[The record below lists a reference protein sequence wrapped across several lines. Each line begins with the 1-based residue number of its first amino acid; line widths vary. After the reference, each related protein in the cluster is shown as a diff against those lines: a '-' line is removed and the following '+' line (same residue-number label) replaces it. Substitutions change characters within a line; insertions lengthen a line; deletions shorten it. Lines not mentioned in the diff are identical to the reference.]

1 MAGALEDLAKTL
13 DLQPAD
19 ILSAFTGLRAAVPI
33 YMGLGATGLNAGEDE
48 QLRRIY
54 GPLPPTPV
62 SRETP
67 EMAQRRMV
75 EEFEQRFPTPEL
87 RRAVIEQMRANRRE
101 GRFDPSTATRRADFA
116 PHAQP
121 EYKGPVATPSIG
133 KRKFQAGGKVVKSA
147 MQKARDVAAAEL
159 WHGGNYRRGE
169 TINRPLYMTP
179 IREMAESYVDVKGV
193 PDATLQQLKPQVSR
207 PAPERLVRAAS
218 RRYVP
223 DNERL
228 GYTPASAFDENLH
241 DPEQIA
247 EMIRE
252 LQRRGYDSA
261 VARDVGMRQGMF
273 FGAPVGDALVVFP
286 GNKAYQAGGRVKK
299 TAQQMADEMLV
310 RGTKTAQREPVNLS
324 RRGFFG
330 LPESKSM
337 PLAKIDDTTLD
348 KLEKKYAREGQAPA
362 LTERTTTVSPD
373 AGKTQSTLRS
383 IVETPMS
390 RRSLLQAAG
399 SQAVQS
405 MLPAGALP
413 VPSVSNLV
421 KPVVQ
426 AATAAPS
433 PLSMMGA
440 IAKAVEA
447 GLSER
452 QAVAAVRSMF
462 PKADRYEIEDSFQ
475 MLSDPYVNSTIE
487 PGDLQ
492 RPVETMRNLIAPN
505 LPSDASPFALRSA
518 MREVKREAPLTY
530 SGAKGFAKDVWDD
543 EIETLFERGYIKS
556 DDELRRLRMGDESIY
571 DLMYDRG
578 R

>member
-62 SRETP
+62 PRETP
-67 EMAQRRMV
+67 EMAQRRMID
-75 EEFEQRFPTPEL
+75 EFEQRFPTPEL
-87 RRAVIEQMRANRRE
+87 RRAVIEQMRQNRRV
-101 GRFDPSTATRRADFA
+101 GQYDPETATRRIDFA
-116 PHAQP
+116 PHTQP
-121 EYKGPVATPSIG
+121 GYKGPVASPSIG
-133 KRKFQAGGKVVKSA
+133 KRKFQAGGKVVK
-147 MQKARDVAAAEL
+147 
-159 WHGGNYRRGE
+159 
-169 TINRPLYMTP
+169 
-179 IREMAESYVDVKGV
+179 
-193 PDATLQQLKPQVSR
+193 
-207 PAPERLVRAAS
+207 
-218 RRYVP
+218 
-223 DNERL
+223 
-228 GYTPASAFDENLH
+228 
-241 DPEQIA
+241 
-247 EMIRE
+247 
-252 LQRRGYDSA
+252 
-261 VARDVGMRQGMF
+261 
-273 FGAPVGDALVVFP
+273 
-286 GNKAYQAGGRVKK
+286 K
-299 TAQQMADEMLV
+299 TAQQMADEMLLK
-310 RGTKTAQREPVNLS
+310 GKPVKETVDLS
-324 RRGFFG
+324 RRGFFR

-348 KLEKKYAREGQAPA
+348 KLEKKYAKEGQAPTV
-362 LTERTTTVSPD
+362 TERTTTVSPD
-373 AGKTQSTLRS
+373 AGKTQSTLKS

-390 RRSLLQAAG
+390 RRTLLQAAG

-413 VPSVSNLV
+413 VPSVSNLA
-421 KPVVQ
+421 KPVMQ
-426 AATAAPS
+426 AATATPS

-452 QAVAAVRSMF
+452 QAVAAVQKMF
-462 PKADRYEIEDSFQ
+462 PKADRHEIEDSFQ
-475 MLSDPYVNSTIE
+475 MLSDPYVNSMIE

-492 RPVETMRNLIAPN
+492 RPIETMRNLIAPD

-518 MREVKREAPLTY
+518 MREIKREAPLTY
-530 SGAKGFAKDVWDD
+530 SGAKGFAKDIWDD